1 MTCRTES
8 FIFFKEGVSA
18 IQEYERLSGDYL
30 DDDTIVALIK
40 KKNWAHIL
48 RKMYSDLA
56 TASSDTFPML
66 KIITH
71 ICEIHLRHQASMLP
85 DVVAKLSE
93 ASIIIKFWATIIEAL
108 FCETDLLVNWG
119 DTISYGPEK
128 TNRKMDLR
136 ILYNLENANDLING
150 EFGRT
155 VKESKYFQ
163 DKEKLMANGKAQLN
177 NLIKAT
183 KDKSMTVALILI
195 QGLQAEFYHLRLAS
209 NGLYVL
215 EVMKKFDFPKQSSF
229 LGDIRDLIDGF
240 SMLRCLCL
248 ETHEKYT
255 EALTNSKRMSDFTSS
270 SPQPYSPSELDWLRQ
285 VWLPPNTDS
294 Q

>member
-1 MTCRTES
+1 
-8 FIFFKEGVSA
+8 
-18 IQEYERLSGDYL
+18 
-30 DDDTIVALIK
+30 
-40 KKNWAHIL
+40 
-48 RKMYSDLA
+48 MYSDLA

-150 EFGRT
+150 EFGP
-155 VKESKYFQ
+155 E
-163 DKEKLMANGKAQLN
+163 
-177 NLIKAT
+177 
-183 KDKSMTVALILI
+183 
-195 QGLQAEFYHLRLAS
+195 
-209 NGLYVL
+209 
-215 EVMKKFDFPKQSSF
+215 
-229 LGDIRDLIDGF
+229 
-240 SMLRCLCL
+240 
-248 ETHEKYT
+248 
-255 EALTNSKRMSDFTSS
+255 
-270 SPQPYSPSELDWLRQ
+270 
-285 VWLPPNTDS
+285 
-294 Q
+294 

>member
-1 MTCRTES
+1 
-8 FIFFKEGVSA
+8 
-18 IQEYERLSGDYL
+18 
-30 DDDTIVALIK
+30 
-40 KKNWAHIL
+40 
-48 RKMYSDLA
+48 MYSDLA
-56 TASSDTFPML
+56 IASSDTFPML

-136 ILYNLENANDLING
+136 ILYNLENTNDIING
-150 EFGRT
+150 EFGP
-155 VKESKYFQ
+155 
-163 DKEKLMANGKAQLN
+163 QLN

-195 QGLQAEFYHLRLAS
+195 QGLQAEFYRLRLAS

-240 SMLRCLCL
+240 SMLCCLCL

-255 EALTNSKRMSDFTSS
+255 DALTNSKRMSDFTSS
-270 SPQPYSPSELDWLRQ
+270 SPQPSSPSELDWLRQ
-285 VWLPPNTDS
+285 VWLPPNTDG